1 MIIIGFLLLVSLIF
15 VIIGQIKK
23 ADITLSPIVG
33 IMFGFLYNK
42 DEYKEDQGITLQC
55 LLGIICITVIWR
67 SPQNG

>member
-23 ADITLSPIVG
+23 ADIILSPIVG

-42 DEYKEDQGITLQC
+42 DEYKEDQEITLQC
-55 LLGIICITVIWR
+55 LLGIICITVIWI
-67 SPQNG
+67 SPLDG